1 MSALLLASRYP
12 LFIRQAGECGLSI
25 KISHNDL
32 PHSILSAAARLPTA
46 CLVYESRSNMIFAYL
61 CSGASSIRMQSTATP
76 QKRDWVGLIGDK
88 DFFEKN
94 DKLQR
99 PLSYHVT
106 IWKWELP
113 AILSTFH
120 RGTGAAMA
128 MVWSG
133 TGIVLGGAAATG
145 LFSVHD
151 AVEFVRVRYEHLLQV
166 QTWTEQLH
174 LYPSEFTPDNNQ
186 SFPCRPGTSLPR

>member
-1 MSALLLASRYP
+1 M
-12 LFIRQAGECGLSI
+12 
-25 KISHNDL
+25 
-32 PHSILSAAARLPTA
+32 RL
-46 CLVYESRSNMIFAYL
+46 
-61 CSGASSIRMQSTATP
+61 QSTTATP

-99 PLSYHVT
+99 PLSYHIT

-113 AILSTFH
+113 AILSTIH

-151 AVEFVRVRYEHLLQV
+151 AVEFVRVSCEPLNCAPRNTRHRGRKVLVCSNGILTHLSTGV
-166 QTWTEQLH
+166 
-174 LYPSEFTPDNNQ
+174 
-186 SFPCRPGTSLPR
+186 